1 MVTTTTKTHC
11 YLYCDLCLAIWA
23 IHKTVHYW
31 TTIVSIDCFKH
42 THTHTPS
49 EKTWIQFSLEVNSS
63 SPTYI
68 NIVVVTPST
77 NGIQRIKPNRTSKHT
92 RKKNRFLNFVS
103 VKATFVAFF
112 IHRIHFFL
120 YKNWKSGTEFGICF
134 FLWIAKS
141 YMVKF
146 FFRRRISF
154 VRLNKP
160 NCAIFNSCTFHSK
173 SRQYVH

>member
-1 MVTTTTKTHC
+1 MVTTTKTHC

-23 IHKTVHYW
+23 IHTKPYTTERLLFQLTV
-31 TTIVSIDCFKH
+31 SS
-42 THTHTPS
+42 THTPS

-134 FLWIAKS
+134 FCGLPRATWLS
-141 YMVKF
+141 F
-146 FFRRRISF
+146 FFSSPHF
-154 VRLNKP
+154 VCSIK
-160 NCAIFNSCTFHSK
+160 
-173 SRQYVH
+173 